1 MATSKQSVEQLTTG
15 LAWHHPNPLQV
26 LETIDQISSDCCEVV
41 DSTTILYRAFVS
53 GASQED
59 GLSETLNDAVIASNT
74 QISEFLNSEY
84 LNLNQKLLCLLH

>member
-1 MATSKQSVEQLTTG
+1 M
-15 LAWHHPNPLQV
+15 

-41 DSTTILYRAFVS
+41 DSTTILYRAFVA